1 MSDGMSGLGGLLG
14 GVVAAGRAIAQGG
27 LLDIELGVPW
37 ALLVLLPIAGAIAL
51 PFFLKRHGPTLS
63 FARGDDARRL
73 PRGRGHLARNAV
85 TGSLA
90 GALVL
95 AGLAL
100 ADPFLLGEPE
110 PGSTEGIDLVVAL
123 DVSGSMRA
131 ADFRPQDRL
140 FVAKQVIHDHLLT
153 RPRDRVGLV
162 VFAGEAFT
170 QAPLTHDKALLA
182 QILDG
187 VRTGVIVDGT
197 AIGDGL
203 GTALNRLKDSK
214 TKTRAVILV
223 TDGDNNAGFIAP
235 ESATDLAV
243 ELGVKV
249 FPILVGK
256 GGKVPFPDGTDIFG
270 APRYVT
276 VEMPTNPALLRTIAG
291 RSGGTFFSATDPESL
306 KTSFTKILD
315 DLDRSLLEGSRPVR
329 RPIPLSPLLLVPAA
343 LLLGLA
349 LVLALTRASTVP

>member
-1 MSDGMSGLGGLLG
+1 MSELRELLGGL
-14 GVVAAGRAIAQGG
+14 VAAARSLRSAG
-27 LLDIELGVPW
+27 LLDVDLGVPW
-37 ALLVLLPIAGAIAL
+37 ALLALLPVAGVVAL
-51 PFFLKRHGPTLS
+51 PFLLKRHGPSLS
-63 FARGDDARRL
+63 FARGDEAARL
-73 PRGRGHLARNAV
+73 PLGRGHLARRVA

-95 AGLAL
+95 GVFAL

-162 VFAGEAFT
+162 VFAGETFT

-214 TKTRAVILV
+214 AKTRAVILL

-276 VEMPTNPALLRTIAG
+276 VEMPTNPTLLRTIAG
-291 RSGGTFFSATDPESL
+291 RSGGSFFSATNPESL

-329 RPIPLSPLLLVPAA
+329 RPIPLAPLLLLPAVVLFTLS
-343 LLLGLA
+343 LLLA
-349 LVLALTRASTVP
+349 FTRASTVP